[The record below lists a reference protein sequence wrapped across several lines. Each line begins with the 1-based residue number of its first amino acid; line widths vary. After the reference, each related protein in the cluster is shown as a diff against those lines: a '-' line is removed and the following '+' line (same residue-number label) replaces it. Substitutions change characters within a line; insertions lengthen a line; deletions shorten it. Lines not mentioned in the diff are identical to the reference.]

1 MGEPTDEDS
10 YYGQWLDLRD
20 ELHEQVQKQYNKEDV
35 WFENNPEV
43 KGAYYPASILVDL
56 NLEAFDNEL
65 FGPVASVIRAK
76 MMPML

>member
-35 WFENNPEV
+35 WFEEQSRSERR
-43 KGAYYPASILVDL
+43 YYPASILV
-56 NLEAFDNEL
+56 
-65 FGPVASVIRAK
+65 I
-76 MMPML
+76 